1 MKWLVVW
8 MNKKR
13 SDTIAFKL
21 AIAFI
26 ITAVLQS
33 LLISYLLISGGVI
46 ERSKSNEYKI
56 FSEKV
61 NGRADNLENE
71 MTNVW
76 TNFELYTNQIR
87 QYFTEMSSINGET
100 DKSANEILEDMAPV
114 VMDALYYTKTTGA
127 FLILENGADAKN
139 THPAVYIRNVN
150 PDRADEKNSNL
161 YLLAGPWSVAEKM
174 KVVTDSNWS
183 PRLALTENNE
193 DFYEK
198 PFQNVGIAPVD
209 RWLGYWSHPFKVKPE
224 GEEVITYS
232 IPLTDKKGK
241 PIGVFG
247 VEIAVDYLYKFLPPS
262 DLQPMDSYGYF
273 IGTVSDDGTTVDV
286 VASHGA
292 LQSRLFHG
300 GETLTLKEVDGQ
312 NSVYAL
318 EGHRS
323 SNTIYSCISP
333 MKMYYNNTPYDGEE
347 WCLVGLMEKTFL
359 MQQPDRIQK
368 VLLMAFFLSLC
379 IGTVIAVVA
388 GKWFTKLTRV
398 IELSEVQVGAFEIK
412 MRTNKVF
419 MTNQI
424 PKLLNLNKEQQR
436 EFEKDKHKFWDF
448 LKEIN
453 QSRPDEPNLYRIMIE
468 GEEHW
473 LRITQK
479 QEEGIIRG
487 VVMDVTEEVLQ
498 TRALKEERD
507 YDSLTG
513 VKNRRAFEHVQE
525 ICNAQLNRDSNMV
538 AVMCDLNELKQ
549 VNDRYGHDKGDE
561 YIRYSAGAICEAFP
575 FGGVFRVG
583 GDEFVVLINN
593 ISEEEVKRAC
603 SSLSGR
609 MEDYRK
615 KTGFKTDIAVGY
627 SFYDPASDNGL
638 EETLL
643 RADAAMYRQK
653 KEMKF

>member
-1 MKWLVVW
+1 
-8 MNKKR
+8 MNRKR

-87 QYFTEMSSINGET
+87 QYFTEMSSLNGENV
-100 DKSANEILEDMAPV
+100 KSADEILEDMAPV

-127 FLILENGADAKN
+127 FLILENEDGGEN

-161 YLLAGPWSVAEKM
+161 YLLSGPWSVAEKM

-183 PRLALTENNE
+183 PRLALTENNR

-198 PFQNVGIAPVD
+198 PFQHVGIAPVD
-209 RWLGYWSHPFKVKPE
+209 RWLGYWSPPFKVKPD
-224 GEEVITYS
+224 GEDVITYS
-232 IPLTDKKGK
+232 IPLTDKKGN

-247 VEIAVDYLYKFLPPS
+247 VEIAVNYLYKFLPPS

-273 IGTVSDDGTTVDV
+273 IGSISDDGTEAGV
-286 VASHGA
+286 VASYGA
-292 LQSRLFHG
+292 MQNRLFHVG
-300 GETLTLKEVDGQ
+300 GTLRLEEVDGQ

-318 EGHRS
+318 NGHNS
-323 SNTIYSCISP
+323 ANKIYACVSP

-347 WCLVGLMEKTFL
+347 WCLVGLMEKKVL
-359 MQQPDRIQK
+359 MQQPERIQK

-379 IGTVIAVVA
+379 IGTVVAVAA
-388 GKWFTKLTRV
+388 GKWFTKLARV

-412 MRTNKVF
+412 MRSSKVF

-424 PKLLNLNKEQQR
+424 PKLLNLSKEQQR
-436 EFEKDKHKFWDF
+436 EFAKDKHKFWDF
-448 LKEIN
+448 LHEIS
-453 QSRPDEPNLYRIMIE
+453 QSRQDEPNLYRIMIE

-479 QEEGIIRG
+479 EEDGIIRG
-487 VVMDVTEEVLQ
+487 VVMDVTDEVLQ

-507 YDSLTG
+507 YDGLTG

-525 ICNAQLNRDSNMV
+525 ICNAKLNKDSNV
-538 AVMCDLNELKQ
+538 GAIMCDLNELKQ
-549 VNDRYGHDKGDE
+549 VNDRFGHDKGDE
-561 YIRYSAGAICEAFP
+561 YIRFAAEAICKAFP
-575 FGGVFRVG
+575 SGGVFRVG
-583 GDEFVVLINN
+583 GDEFVVLIDSV
-593 ISEEEVKRAC
+593 SEEEVKNAC
-603 SSLSGR
+603 GKLLKR
-609 MEDYRK
+609 MEEYRE
-615 KTGFKTDIAVGY
+615 KTGFKAGVAVGY
-627 SFYDPASDNGL
+627 SFYDPAEDHKL
-638 EETLL
+638 EDTLL

-653 KEMKF
+653 NEMKYR